1 MVGAS
6 GAAAVSLAT
15 VDAIKESQSVFNY
28 LVQRLLLLIPTFIGI
43 TCVIFAILHLAPGDP
58 AALRAGGGL
67 GAAGSQGLATEGQ
80 SVVDAA
86 LAAWRAQYGLDK
98 PLHVQYWY
106 WLRNLFTLEFG
117 ASFKDNQPVWHK
129 IAERLPVTLQ
139 LNVISIVIVYLVA
152 IPLGIYSATHP
163 YSFGDQLTT
172 FCAFMLFALPSFWI
186 GTLAIVFLCGGD
198 FFYLFPPG
206 GLTSIDYSPH
216 WPLWQRLLDRAWHLC
231 LPVLI
236 LSYGSFASLSRFM
249 RSSMLENL
257 RQDFVQTARA
267 KGLTERLVIY
277 KHVLR
282 NSLIPIV
289 TLMASI
295 LPVLL
300 SGSVI
305 IETIFSIPGLGLLAY
320 EAVLARDYPIVMAVF
335 TIGACLTMVGF
346 LLSDILLTVVDPRIT
361 FSGRSA

>member
-1 MVGAS
+1 M
-6 GAAAVSLAT
+6 L
-15 VDAIKESQSVFNY
+15 IY
-28 LVQRLLLLIPTFIGI
+28 LLQRLLLLLPTFIGVTFI
-43 TCVIFAILHLAPGDP
+43 AFLIIHLAPGDP
-58 AALRAGGGL
+58 AELRAGGGL
-67 GAAGSQGLATEGQ
+67 GAAGGEGLSTEKQ
-80 SVVDAA
+80 SAVDEA
-86 LAAWRAQYGLDK
+86 LTAWRAQYGLDK
-98 PLHVQYWY
+98 PLYVQYGY

-117 ASFKDNQPVWHK
+117 DSFKDNQPVWHK
-129 IAERLPVTLQ
+129 IAERLPITIQ
-139 LNVISIVIVYLVA
+139 LNIISIVIIYLVA

-172 FCAFMLFALPSFWI
+172 FFAFMLFSLPSFWI

-206 GLTSIDYSPH
+206 GLTSVGYSPN
-216 WPLWQRLLDRAWHLC
+216 WSFWQRLADRAWHLC

-236 LSYGSFASLSRFM
+236 LSYGGFASLSRFM

-267 KGLTERLVIY
+267 KGLAELIVIY

-289 TLMASI
+289 TIMASI
-295 LPVLL
+295 LPALIG
-300 SGSVI
+300 GSVI
-305 IETIFSIPGLGLLAY
+305 IETIFSIPGIGQLGY
-320 EAVLARDYPIVMAVF
+320 EAVLARDYPIIMAVM
-335 TIGACLTMVGF
+335 TISSLLTLVSI

-361 FSGRSA
+361 FGGRSA